1 MLGRRRVFAVE
12 PLGGQDGVAED
23 LAHGCVVPGVS
34 STYRRIPD
42 AAQVCSLDS
51 WKGDG
56 PLRGLG
62 RQEPLLKLASRDSG
76 VEMVVGD
83 SPLTTSPGL
92 SQDSLDFEPTG
103 SPAPLGLAS
112 LEPAAHLGRL
122 LASRKL
128 EQVLERSCQLPTSP
142 ASVSRYPRSL
152 KSPSEPECEMPLFG
166 AGEQEAAEAET
177 ALGAGVEEA
186 EVAGGL
192 GPEAW
197 ACLPGQGL
205 RYLEHLC
212 LVLEQ
217 MARLQQLCLQL
228 QTQRPPQDPE
238 AEEEE
243 EEGEPP
249 VAPSPPPS
257 RARGHEVHE
266 QLSQMQGTGA
276 KPAAPLK
283 VRLPGANPPRLL
295 EATAEPAHIFPPSQG
310 PKVGDGCVWRQR
322 IGWTGVMGWSGC
334 VHSLKARDAG
344 TVMEFLM
351 RAGDLSWLCCPLSLG
366 QGYVGR
372 SSVVIPSPSAQR
384 DLSHWNK
391 VKVLLNRI
399 RWRSPKHPESPAPP
413 DGPGTQPRIESRGVP
428 ERPPCQPLRKTF
440 MPSFV
445 VKKQRAKNL
454 SVC

>member
-310 PKVGDGCVWRQR
+310 PKV
-322 IGWTGVMGWSGC
+322 
-334 VHSLKARDAG
+334 
-344 TVMEFLM
+344 
-351 RAGDLSWLCCPLSLG
+351 
-366 QGYVGR
+366 
-372 SSVVIPSPSAQR
+372 
-384 DLSHWNK
+384 
-391 VKVLLNRI
+391 KVLLNRI

>member
-12 PLGGQDGVAED
+12 PLGGRDGVGED

-42 AAQVCSLDS
+42 AAQGGSLDS

-56 PLRGLG
+56 QLRGLR

-83 SPLTTSPGL
+83 SLLATSPGL

-103 SPAPLGLAS
+103 SPEPLALAS
-112 LEPAAHLGRL
+112 TEPPAHLGRL

-128 EQVLERSCQLPTSP
+128 EQVLERSRQLPTSP
-142 ASVSRYPRSL
+142 ASMSQRPRSL
-152 KSPSEPECEMPLFG
+152 KSPSEPECEMPPFG
-166 AGEQEAAEAET
+166 AGEQEATEAET
-177 ALGAGVEEA
+177 DLEAGLEEA
-186 EVAGGL
+186 EV
-192 GPEAW
+192 
-197 ACLPGQGL
+197 
-205 RYLEHLC
+205 
-212 LVLEQ
+212 
-217 MARLQQLCLQL
+217 
-228 QTQRPPQDPE
+228 DPE

-243 EEGEPP
+243 EAGKPTL
-249 VAPSPPPS
+249 APSPPPS
-257 RARGHEVHE
+257 RAPGREVHR
-266 QLSQMQGTGA
+266 LPSQMQETGA
-276 KPAAPLK
+276 KSAAPLK
-283 VRLPGANPPRLL
+283 VGLPGVNPPMLL
-295 EATAEPAHIFPPSQG
+295 EAAAEPAHIFPSSQG
-310 PKVGDGCVWRQR
+310 HK
-322 IGWTGVMGWSGC
+322 
-334 VHSLKARDAG
+334 
-344 TVMEFLM
+344 
-351 RAGDLSWLCCPLSLG
+351 
-366 QGYVGR
+366 
-372 SSVVIPSPSAQR
+372 R

-399 RWRSPKHPESPAPP
+399 RWRSPKHPESPAPL
-413 DGPGTQPRIESRGVP
+413 DGPAPRIESRGVP

>member
-310 PKVGDGCVWRQR
+310 PK
-322 IGWTGVMGWSGC
+322 
-334 VHSLKARDAG
+334 
-344 TVMEFLM
+344 
-351 RAGDLSWLCCPLSLG
+351 
-366 QGYVGR
+366 
-372 SSVVIPSPSAQR
+372 R

>member
-42 AAQVCSLDS
+42 AAQACSLDS

-128 EQVLERSCQLPTSP
+128 EQVLERSRQLPTSP
-142 ASVSRYPRSL
+142 ASVSRYPSSL

-310 PKVGDGCVWRQR
+310 PK
-322 IGWTGVMGWSGC
+322 
-334 VHSLKARDAG
+334 
-344 TVMEFLM
+344 
-351 RAGDLSWLCCPLSLG
+351 
-366 QGYVGR
+366 
-372 SSVVIPSPSAQR
+372 R

>member
-42 AAQVCSLDS
+42 AAQACSLDS

-128 EQVLERSCQLPTSP
+128 EQVLERSRQLPTSP
-142 ASVSRYPRSL
+142 ASVSRYPSSL

-310 PKVGDGCVWRQR
+310 PKV
-322 IGWTGVMGWSGC
+322 
-334 VHSLKARDAG
+334 
-344 TVMEFLM
+344 
-351 RAGDLSWLCCPLSLG
+351 
-366 QGYVGR
+366 
-372 SSVVIPSPSAQR
+372 
-384 DLSHWNK
+384 
-391 VKVLLNRI
+391 KVLLNRI

>member
-1 MLGRRRVFAVE
+1 EGATRRTY
-12 PLGGQDGVAED
+12 D

-42 AAQVCSLDS
+42 AAQACSLDS

-103 SPAPLGLAS
+103 SPAPLGL
-112 LEPAAHLGRL
+112 
-122 LASRKL
+122 
-128 EQVLERSCQLPTSP
+128 LPTSP
-142 ASVSRYPRSL
+142 ASVSRYPSSL

-186 EVAGGL
+186 EAGGL

-228 QTQRPPQDPE
+228 QTQRPPQVT
-238 AEEEE
+238 EEEE

-310 PKVGDGCVWRQR
+310 PK
-322 IGWTGVMGWSGC
+322 
-334 VHSLKARDAG
+334 
-344 TVMEFLM
+344 
-351 RAGDLSWLCCPLSLG
+351 
-366 QGYVGR
+366 
-372 SSVVIPSPSAQR
+372 R

>member
-12 PLGGQDGVAED
+12 PLGGRDGVGED

-42 AAQVCSLDS
+42 AAQGCSLDS

-56 PLRGLG
+56 QLRGLR

-83 SPLTTSPGL
+83 SLLATSPGL

-103 SPAPLGLAS
+103 SPEPLALAS
-112 LEPAAHLGRL
+112 KEPPAHLGRL
-122 LASRKL
+122 LANRKL
-128 EQVLERSCQLPTSP
+128 EQVLERSRQLPSSP
-142 ASVSRYPRSL
+142 ASMSQRHRSL
-152 KSPSEPECEMPLFG
+152 KPPSETECEMPLFG
-166 AGEQEAAEAET
+166 AREQEATEAET
-177 ALGAGVEEA
+177 DLEAGLEEA

-217 MARLQQLCLQL
+217 MARLQQLYLQL
-228 QTQRPPQDPE
+228 QTQRPPRGSEPQGQQASGGQHRE

-243 EEGEPP
+243 EAGKPTL
-249 VAPSPPPS
+249 APSLPPS
-257 RARGHEVHE
+257 RAPGREVHG
-266 QLSQMQGTGA
+266 LPSQTQETGA
-276 KPAAPLK
+276 KSATPLK
-283 VRLPGANPPRLL
+283 VGLPSANPPVLL
-295 EATAEPAHIFPPSQG
+295 EAAAEPAHIFPSSQG
-310 PKVGDGCVWRQR
+310 
-322 IGWTGVMGWSGC
+322 
-334 VHSLKARDAG
+334 H
-344 TVMEFLM
+344 
-351 RAGDLSWLCCPLSLG
+351 
-366 QGYVGR
+366 
-372 SSVVIPSPSAQR
+372 
-384 DLSHWNK
+384 K

-413 DGPGTQPRIESRGVP
+413 DGSAPRIESRGVP

-440 MPSFV
+440 VPSFV

>member
-1 MLGRRRVFAVE
+1 MLPAARNA
-12 PLGGQDGVAED
+12 GGVRGGLPSLILTLLADGVAED
-23 LAHGCVVPGVS
+23 LALGCVVPGVS

-42 AAQVCSLDS
+42 AAQGCSLAS
-51 WKGDG
+51 WKADG
-56 PLRGLG
+56 QLRGPR

-83 SPLTTSPGL
+83 SPLTASPGL

-103 SPAPLGLAS
+103 SPEPPALAS
-112 LEPAAHLGRL
+112 MEPPAHLGRL
-122 LASRKL
+122 VASHKL
-128 EQVLERSCQLPTSP
+128 EQVLERSRQLPASP
-142 ASVSRYPRSL
+142 AGAPPHHCSL
-152 KSPSEPECEMPLFG
+152 KPPSKTEYDVPLFG
-166 AGEQEAAEAET
+166 AGEQEATEAET
-177 ALGAGVEEA
+177 DLEAGLEEA
-186 EVAGGL
+186 EVVGGL

-217 MARLQQLCLQL
+217 MARLQQLYLQL
-228 QTQRPPQDPE
+228 QTQRPPRDPEAEE

-243 EEGEPP
+243 EVGEPIL
-249 VAPSPPPS
+249 APSPPPS
-257 RARGHEVHE
+257 RAPGNEARKL
-266 QLSQMQGTGA
+266 LSQTEETGA
-276 KPAAPLK
+276 KTAAAALK
-283 VRLPGANPPRLL
+283 VGLPSANPARLS

-310 PKVGDGCVWRQR
+310 HKP
-322 IGWTGVMGWSGC
+322 
-334 VHSLKARDAG
+334 
-344 TVMEFLM
+344 
-351 RAGDLSWLCCPLSLG
+351 
-366 QGYVGR
+366 
-372 SSVVIPSPSAQR
+372 

-399 RWRSPKHPESPAPP
+399 RWRSPKHPESPAPS
-413 DGPGTQPRIESRGVP
+413 DGRAPRIESRGVP

>member
-12 PLGGQDGVAED
+12 PLGGRAFAPAGRSKSLLGGGGPVPEGDFLADLLGRRGLAWPPALLRGRRRDAGGPPSSPAVVCASLLQLGAQRVDGVGED

-42 AAQVCSLDS
+42 AVQLCSLDS

-56 PLRGLG
+56 QLRGLR

-83 SPLTTSPGL
+83 SPLATSPGL

-103 SPAPLGLAS
+103 NPEPLALAAT
-112 LEPAAHLGRL
+112 EPSAHLGRL
-122 LASRKL
+122 LANCKL
-128 EQVLERSCQLPTSP
+128 EQVLERSRQLPTSL
-142 ASVSRYPRSL
+142 VSMSQHPYSL
-152 KSPSEPECEMPLFG
+152 KPPIEPELEMPLFG
-166 AGEQEAAEAET
+166 AGEQEATEAET
-177 ALGAGVEEA
+177 DPEAGLEGA
-186 EVAGGL
+186 EVVGGL

-217 MARLQQLCLQL
+217 MARLQQLYLQL
-228 QTQRPPQDPE
+228 QMQRPPGDPE
-238 AEEEE
+238 AEEKEEE
-243 EEGEPP
+243 EEGQHQPP
-249 VAPSPPPS
+249 ALAPSPPPS
-257 RARGHEVHE
+257 CAPGSEVQE
-266 QLSQMQGTGA
+266 LLSQTQEIGA
-276 KPAAPLK
+276 KPASLLK
-283 VRLPGANPPRLL
+283 VGVPSANAHRLL
-295 EATAEPAHIFPPSQG
+295 EASAEPAHIFPSSQG
-310 PKVGDGCVWRQR
+310 
-322 IGWTGVMGWSGC
+322 
-334 VHSLKARDAG
+334 H
-344 TVMEFLM
+344 
-351 RAGDLSWLCCPLSLG
+351 
-366 QGYVGR
+366 
-372 SSVVIPSPSAQR
+372 
-384 DLSHWNK
+384 K

-399 RWRSPKHPESPAPP
+399 RWRSSKHSESPAPP
-413 DGPGTQPRIESRGVP
+413 DGPAPRMESRGVS
-428 ERPPCQPLRKTF
+428 ERPPWQPLRKTF

>member
-1 MLGRRRVFAVE
+1 MLLVARIA
-12 PLGGQDGVAED
+12 GGVRGSQPSLMLTVLADGVGED

-42 AAQVCSLDS
+42 AAQGGSLDS

-56 PLRGLG
+56 PLRGLR

-83 SPLTTSPGL
+83 SLLATSPGL

-103 SPAPLGLAS
+103 SPEPLALAS
-112 LEPAAHLGRL
+112 TEPPAHLGRL
-122 LASRKL
+122 LANRKL
-128 EQVLERSCQLPTSP
+128 EQVLERSRQLPTSP
-142 ASVSRYPRSL
+142 ASMSQRPRSL

-166 AGEQEAAEAET
+166 AGEQEATEAET
-177 ALGAGVEEA
+177 DLEAGLEEA

-192 GPEAW
+192 GPEAR

-217 MARLQQLCLQL
+217 MARLQQLYLQL
-228 QTQRPPQDPE
+228 QTQRPPWVSEPQGRQASRGQDPE

-243 EEGEPP
+243 EAGKPTL
-249 VAPSPPPS
+249 APSPPPS
-257 RARGHEVHE
+257 RAPGREVHG
-266 QLSQMQGTGA
+266 LPSQMQET
-276 KPAAPLK
+276 AAPLK
-283 VRLPGANPPRLL
+283 VGLPGVNPPVLL
-295 EATAEPAHIFPPSQG
+295 EAAAEPAHIFPSSQG
-310 PKVGDGCVWRQR
+310 HK
-322 IGWTGVMGWSGC
+322 
-334 VHSLKARDAG
+334 
-344 TVMEFLM
+344 
-351 RAGDLSWLCCPLSLG
+351 
-366 QGYVGR
+366 
-372 SSVVIPSPSAQR
+372 R

-399 RWRSPKHPESPAPP
+399 RWRSPKHPESPAPL
-413 DGPGTQPRIESRGVP
+413 DGPAPRIESRGVP

>member
-12 PLGGQDGVAED
+12 PLGGRDGVAED

-42 AAQVCSLDS
+42 AAQACSLDS

-56 PLRGLG
+56 PLRGLR

-83 SPLTTSPGL
+83 SPLTPSPGL
-92 SQDSLDFEPTG
+92 SQDSLDFEPAG
-103 SPAPLGLAS
+103 SPVPLGLAS

-128 EQVLERSCQLPTSP
+128 EQVLERSRQLPTSP
-142 ASVSRYPRSL
+142 ASVSRYPCSL
-152 KSPSEPECEMPLFG
+152 KSPREPECEMPLFG
-166 AGEQEAAEAET
+166 AGEQEAAKAET
-177 ALGAGVEEA
+177 ALEAGVEEA

-228 QTQRPPQDPE
+228 QTQRPPRDPE
-238 AEEEE
+238 SEEEE

-257 RARGHEVHE
+257 RARGHQVHE

-283 VRLPGANPPRLL
+283 VGPPGANPPRLL

-310 PKVGDGCVWRQR
+310 HK
-322 IGWTGVMGWSGC
+322 
-334 VHSLKARDAG
+334 
-344 TVMEFLM
+344 
-351 RAGDLSWLCCPLSLG
+351 
-366 QGYVGR
+366 
-372 SSVVIPSPSAQR
+372 R

-399 RWRSPKHPESPAPP
+399 RWRSPKHPDSPAPP
-413 DGPGTQPRIESRGVP
+413 DGLGAQPRIESRGVP

>member
-1 MLGRRRVFAVE
+1 PTLRRRT
-12 PLGGQDGVAED
+12 PSRKRLPDGVAED

-42 AAQVCSLDS
+42 AAQACSLDS

-56 PLRGLG
+56 PLRGLR

-83 SPLTTSPGL
+83 SPLTPSPGL
-92 SQDSLDFEPTG
+92 SQDSLDFEPAG
-103 SPAPLGLAS
+103 SPVPLGLAS

-128 EQVLERSCQLPTSP
+128 EQVLERSRQLPTSP
-142 ASVSRYPRSL
+142 ASVSRYPCSL
-152 KSPSEPECEMPLFG
+152 KSPREPECEMPLFG
-166 AGEQEAAEAET
+166 AGEQEAAKAET
-177 ALGAGVEEA
+177 ALEAGVEEA

-228 QTQRPPQDPE
+228 QTQRPPRVSELQ
-238 AEEEE
+238 A
-243 EEGEPP
+243 GRP
-249 VAPSPPPS
+249 VGG
-257 RARGHEVHE
+257 RCG
-266 QLSQMQGTGA
+266 G
-276 KPAAPLK
+276 AAPLK
-283 VRLPGANPPRLL
+283 VGPPGANPPRLL

-310 PKVGDGCVWRQR
+310 HK
-322 IGWTGVMGWSGC
+322 
-334 VHSLKARDAG
+334 
-344 TVMEFLM
+344 
-351 RAGDLSWLCCPLSLG
+351 
-366 QGYVGR
+366 
-372 SSVVIPSPSAQR
+372 R

-399 RWRSPKHPESPAPP
+399 RWRSPKHPDSPAPP
-413 DGPGTQPRIESRGVP
+413 DGLGAQIESRGVP

>member
-12 PLGGQDGVAED
+12 PLGGRDGVGED

-42 AAQVCSLDS
+42 AAQGCSLDS

-56 PLRGLG
+56 QLRGLR

-83 SPLTTSPGL
+83 SLLATSPGL

-103 SPAPLGLAS
+103 SPEPLALAS
-112 LEPAAHLGRL
+112 KEPPAHLGRL
-122 LASRKL
+122 LANRKL
-128 EQVLERSCQLPTSP
+128 EQVLERSRQLPSSP
-142 ASVSRYPRSL
+142 ASMSQRHRSL
-152 KSPSEPECEMPLFG
+152 KPPSEPECEMPLFG
-166 AGEQEAAEAET
+166 AREQEATEAET
-177 ALGAGVEEA
+177 DLEAGLEEA

-217 MARLQQLCLQL
+217 MARLQQLYLQL
-228 QTQRPPQDPE
+228 QTQRPPWGSEPQGQQASGGQDRE

-243 EEGEPP
+243 EAGKPTL
-249 VAPSPPPS
+249 APSLPPS
-257 RARGHEVHE
+257 RAPGREVHG
-266 QLSQMQGTGA
+266 LPSQTQETGA
-276 KPAAPLK
+276 KSATPLK
-283 VRLPGANPPRLL
+283 VGLPSANPPVLL
-295 EATAEPAHIFPPSQG
+295 EAAAEPAHIFPSSQG
-310 PKVGDGCVWRQR
+310 
-322 IGWTGVMGWSGC
+322 
-334 VHSLKARDAG
+334 H
-344 TVMEFLM
+344 
-351 RAGDLSWLCCPLSLG
+351 
-366 QGYVGR
+366 
-372 SSVVIPSPSAQR
+372 
-384 DLSHWNK
+384 K

-413 DGPGTQPRIESRGVP
+413 DGSAPRIESRGVP

-440 MPSFV
+440 VPSFV

>member
-1 MLGRRRVFAVE
+1 MPSREGLGLEIKVLRD
-12 PLGGQDGVAED
+12 DGVAED

-310 PKVGDGCVWRQR
+310 PKV
-322 IGWTGVMGWSGC
+322 
-334 VHSLKARDAG
+334 
-344 TVMEFLM
+344 
-351 RAGDLSWLCCPLSLG
+351 
-366 QGYVGR
+366 
-372 SSVVIPSPSAQR
+372 
-384 DLSHWNK
+384 
-391 VKVLLNRI
+391 KVLLNRI

>member
-12 PLGGQDGVAED
+12 PLGGRDGVGED

-42 AAQVCSLDS
+42 AAQGCSLDS

-56 PLRGLG
+56 QLRGLR

-76 VEMVVGD
+76 VEMVAGD
-83 SPLTTSPGL
+83 SLLATSPGL

-103 SPAPLGLAS
+103 SPEPLALAS
-112 LEPAAHLGRL
+112 KEPPAHLGRL
-122 LASRKL
+122 LANRKL
-128 EQVLERSCQLPTSP
+128 EQVLERSRQLPSSA
-142 ASVSRYPRSL
+142 ASMSQRHRSL
-152 KSPSEPECEMPLFG
+152 KPPSEPECEMPLFG
-166 AGEQEAAEAET
+166 TREQEAIEAET
-177 ALGAGVEEA
+177 DLEAGLEEA

-217 MARLQQLCLQL
+217 MARLQQLYLQL
-228 QTQRPPQDPE
+228 QTQRPPRGSEPQGQQAKD
-238 AEEEE
+238 EEEA
-243 EEGEPP
+243 GKPTLT
-249 VAPSPPPS
+249 PSLLPS
-257 RARGHEVHE
+257 RAPGREVHG
-266 QLSQMQGTGA
+266 LPSQMQETGA
-276 KPAAPLK
+276 KSATPLK
-283 VRLPGANPPRLL
+283 VGLPSANPPVLL
-295 EATAEPAHIFPPSQG
+295 EAAAEPAHIFPSSQG
-310 PKVGDGCVWRQR
+310 HK
-322 IGWTGVMGWSGC
+322 
-334 VHSLKARDAG
+334 
-344 TVMEFLM
+344 
-351 RAGDLSWLCCPLSLG
+351 
-366 QGYVGR
+366 
-372 SSVVIPSPSAQR
+372 R

-413 DGPGTQPRIESRGVP
+413 DGSAPRIESRGVP

>member
-12 PLGGQDGVAED
+12 PLGGRDGVGED

-42 AAQVCSLDS
+42 AAQGCSLDS

-56 PLRGLG
+56 QLRGLR

-83 SPLTTSPGL
+83 SLLATSPGL

-103 SPAPLGLAS
+103 SPEPLALAS
-112 LEPAAHLGRL
+112 KEPPAHLGRL
-122 LASRKL
+122 LANRKL
-128 EQVLERSCQLPTSP
+128 EQVLERSRQLPSSP
-142 ASVSRYPRSL
+142 ASMSQRHLSL
-152 KSPSEPECEMPLFG
+152 KPPSEPECEMPLFG
-166 AGEQEAAEAET
+166 AREQEATEAET
-177 ALGAGVEEA
+177 DLEAGLEEA

-217 MARLQQLCLQL
+217 MARLQQLYLQL
-228 QTQRPPQDPE
+228 QTQRPPRGSEPQGQQASGGQDRE
-238 AEEEE
+238 VEEEKE
-243 EEGEPP
+243 AGKPTL
-249 VAPSPPPS
+249 APSLPPS
-257 RARGHEVHE
+257 RAPGREVHG
-266 QLSQMQGTGA
+266 LPSQTQETGA
-276 KPAAPLK
+276 KSATPLK
-283 VRLPGANPPRLL
+283 VGLPSANPPVLL
-295 EATAEPAHIFPPSQG
+295 EAAAEPAHIFPSSQG
-310 PKVGDGCVWRQR
+310 
-322 IGWTGVMGWSGC
+322 
-334 VHSLKARDAG
+334 H
-344 TVMEFLM
+344 
-351 RAGDLSWLCCPLSLG
+351 
-366 QGYVGR
+366 
-372 SSVVIPSPSAQR
+372 
-384 DLSHWNK
+384 K

-413 DGPGTQPRIESRGVP
+413 DGSAPRIESRGVP

-440 MPSFV
+440 VPSFV

>member
-12 PLGGQDGVAED
+12 SLRGRDGVGED

-42 AAQVCSLDS
+42 AAQGCSLDS
-51 WKGDG
+51 WKRDG
-56 PLRGLG
+56 QLRGPR
-62 RQEPLLKLASRDSG
+62 RQQPLLKLASRDSG

-83 SPLTTSPGL
+83 GPLTTSPEL
-92 SQDSLDFEPTG
+92 SQVCLDFEPTG
-103 SPAPLGLAS
+103 SPEPLAFAPV
-112 LEPAAHLGRL
+112 EPPAHLGRF
-122 LASRKL
+122 LANRKL
-128 EQVLERSCQLPTSP
+128 EQVLERSRQLPTSL
-142 ASVSRYPRSL
+142 ASMSRHRSSLNPRC
-152 KSPSEPECEMPLFG
+152 EPECQAPLFG
-166 AGEQEAAEAET
+166 AREQEATEAET
-177 ALGAGVEEA
+177 DLEAGLDEA

-217 MARLQQLCLQL
+217 MARLQQLYLQL
-228 QTQRPPQDPE
+228 QTQRPPPVSELQDLQASGGQHPE

-243 EEGEPP
+243 TEGAVGEPTL
-249 VAPSPPPS
+249 APSPPPS
-257 RARGHEVHE
+257 RDPGGEVHE
-266 QLSQMQGTGA
+266 LLSQTQEAGA
-276 KPAAPLK
+276 ETAAPLK
-283 VRLPGANPPRLL
+283 VGLSSANPPRLL
-295 EATAEPAHIFPPSQG
+295 EAAAEPAQVFPPSQG
-310 PKVGDGCVWRQR
+310 
-322 IGWTGVMGWSGC
+322 
-334 VHSLKARDAG
+334 H
-344 TVMEFLM
+344 
-351 RAGDLSWLCCPLSLG
+351 
-366 QGYVGR
+366 
-372 SSVVIPSPSAQR
+372 
-384 DLSHWNK
+384 K

-399 RWRSPKHPESPAPP
+399 RWRGPKHPESPALP
-413 DGPGTQPRIESRGVP
+413 DGPAPRIESKGVP